1 VYEDEYGT
9 QVHGCGSVVGGADS
23 SWQ

>member
-9 QVHGCGSVVGGADS
+9 WVHGCGSVLGGAES
-23 SWQ
+23 SWL